1 MVAAPVSKL
10 DANDLELNLVC
21 LCFCTLCCFASIT
34 EIIKNIIII
43 IIIVIIILS
52 WTLINDLKL
61 LNTCMKANKV
71 QQNSSKAE
79 GRFGPVSKI
88 QCKYLFKTFFPVQVI
103 INLWASKYREN
114 SQKLLNFKER

>member
-1 MVAAPVSKL
+1 MVAAPVNKL
-10 DANDLELNLVC
+10 DANDLELNLVR

-61 LNTCMKANKV
+61 LNTCMKANEV
-71 QQNSSKAE
+71 QQNASKAE

-114 SQKLLNFKER
+114 SQKL